1 MVSVQG
7 NVRPHRTGKRTSR
20 GTDLSAKWIKVPFC
34 ADVKNERA
42 VVCTNGITSKSL
54 RNKQPVTNRT

>member
-42 VVCTNGITSKSL
+42 VVCADDIVRLFMRQRRNSCHL
-54 RNKQPVTNRT
+54 R